1 MGNRKG
7 KQLGQQLD
15 CNGTYQ
21 RLLEIV
27 ELLLQLGG
35 SELSTLF

>member
-7 KQLGQQLD
+7 EQLGQQLD
-15 CNGTYQ
+15 CKGTYLL
-21 RLLEIV
+21 LLEIV